1 MRRSIALPLILAASL
16 ALAACSRPEAPSP
29 VRSHLAGTVAMRAT
43 LDETPDYAA
52 FSVFV
57 IDNETSGEPDT
68 LGFTQADSTGA
79 FALDITA
86 EERGV
91 YPLIVSNQGTI
102 LMAEELVV
110 ADGDSGTVRLR
121 VPLQGRPLQVRSREN
136 SAWLAYKNAKSQYNQ
151 RLFTTVREGDDSA
164 ATLAR
169 IVLQTSNI
177 MWSLQDNYGGTIGA
191 DVAAAESIVMLEG
204 WNDSLVVA
212 RAAAMGYDNLVQVDV
227 ARATR
232 RATARLAGQDS
243 ALALVR
249 RYQANTE
256 NADRLGALT
265 SELVMAHLDS
275 LQYDAAVAVVEQ
287 MQQDF
292 VGTQWAEWADRASY
306 ELQNLRPGMPAPAF
320 TLTSVAGL
328 PVSLESFPEEVLLL
342 EFYDPRDETYQRE
355 LEVRNAIYRA
365 LEGQLFNILSVSV
378 EPDPVILEAFF
389 EDRDIPGVHA
399 TANQG
404 MDDPVVALYNV
415 NILPTRFLIDGE
427 GKIIAKF
434 SGAAI
439 DAVDQALVSYFPQ
452 PSD

>member
-1 MRRSIALPLILAASL
+1 
-16 ALAACSRPEAPSP
+16 
-29 VRSHLAGTVAMRAT
+29 
-43 LDETPDYAA
+43 
-52 FSVFV
+52 
-57 IDNETSGEPDT
+57 
-68 LGFTQADSTGA
+68 
-79 FALDITA
+79 
-86 EERGV
+86 
-91 YPLIVSNQGTI
+91 
-102 LMAEELVV
+102 
-110 ADGDSGTVRLR
+110 
-121 VPLQGRPLQVRSREN
+121 
-136 SAWLAYKNAKSQYNQ
+136 
-151 RLFTTVREGDDSA
+151 
-164 ATLAR
+164 
-169 IVLQTSNI
+169 
-177 MWSLQDNYGGTIGA
+177 
-191 DVAAAESIVMLEG
+191 
-204 WNDSLVVA
+204 
-212 RAAAMGYDNLVQVDV
+212 
-227 ARATR
+227 
-232 RATARLAGQDS
+232 
-243 ALALVR
+243 
-249 RYQANTE
+249 
-256 NADRLGALT
+256 
-265 SELVMAHLDS
+265 MAHLDS